1 MVHPPRF
8 LVVTYPAQGHIN
20 PALHFSKRL
29 IAFGAEVIYFT
40 SLSAY
45 RSMFT
50 QPSSSGNMHFSS
62 FSDGYDDGFKPGVD
76 LDHYLSEMRRCGS
89 QALSDLIVS
98 GEKEGRPFTFLVYTF
113 LVPWASKTANEL
125 QLPSSLL
132 WIQAAT
138 VFDIYYYYLH
148 VHGDI
153 FSKYSI
159 SADPSSTSIQLPGLP
174 LKFTIRDLPS
184 FMDSANTYSFAMP
197 IFKEVFEMLEEEEN
211 PKVLVNTFDDLE
223 SEALKAISK
232 FDLIGIGPL
241 IPLAFLEGKDPSNTP
256 NDHYIEWLNLKPERS
271 VIYVS
276 FGSISVLSKPQM
288 EEIGRALLDCGRP
301 FLWVVTAKQNP
312 EERKEENRLSC
323 MEELE
328 KLGMIVTWCSQ
339 MEVLSHPSLGC
350 FVSHCGWNSTLES
363 LVSGVPMVAFPQ
375 WTDQGT
381 NAKLIEEAWKSG
393 LRVRANEEGV
403 VQGVELRRC
412 LELVMEDGEK
422 GEEMRRNAKKWKD
435 LGREAAIQGGSS
447 NKYLKAFLDEAIQDK
462 TGL

>member
-29 IAFGAEVIYFT
+29 IAFGAEVIFFT

-159 SADPSSTSIQLPGLP
+159 SADPSSTSIRLP
-174 LKFTIRDLPS
+174 
-184 FMDSANTYSFAMP
+184 
-197 IFKEVFEMLEEEEN
+197 
-211 PKVLVNTFDDLE
+211 E

-256 NDHYIEWLNLKPERS
+256 NDHYIEWLNLKSERS